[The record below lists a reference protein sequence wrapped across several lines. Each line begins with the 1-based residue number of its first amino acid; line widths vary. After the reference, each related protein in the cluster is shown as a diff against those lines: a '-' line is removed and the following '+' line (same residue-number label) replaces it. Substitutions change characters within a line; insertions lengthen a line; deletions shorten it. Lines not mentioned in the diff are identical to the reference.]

1 MSNSTTFKI
10 TVTTEKVHTIIF
22 DNAVS
27 AEEAKEQ
34 FLSGQSKAIVYTNY
48 ITDPV
53 VTKVEP
59 V

>member
-1 MSNSTTFKI
+1 MCFP
-10 TVTTEKVHTIIF
+10 VTIGKVHTIIF
-22 DNAVS
+22 DNKVS

-34 FLSGQSKAIVYTNY
+34 FLSGKSKAIVYTNY
-48 ITDPV
+48 IRDPI

>member
-22 DNAVS
+22 DNEIS
-27 AEEAKEQ
+27 EEEAKEQ
-34 FLSGQSKAIVYTNY
+34 FLSGKSKAIVYTNY
-48 ITDPV
+48 ISDPI